1 MESLVGSQGL
11 FATQDILTSLSW
23 EAWACL
29 AGRASQTQ
37 GWQGVPDA
45 GLAQPG
51 ERHACYVPEPDVSQW
66 VMMLTKGQ
74 GCCGPAGILLK
85 GEGDWTEAA
94 PAPSP
99 HLCPEILKACTLNPS

>member
-37 GWQGVPDA
+37 GWHNQGKDT
-45 GLAQPG
+45 LAM
-51 ERHACYVPEPDVSQW
+51 C
-66 VMMLTKGQ
+66 
-74 GCCGPAGILLK
+74 
-85 GEGDWTEAA
+85 
-94 PAPSP
+94 
-99 HLCPEILKACTLNPS
+99 LNQM